1 MNAAA
6 LKTTVDVRQKFS
18 VRAQAH
24 RFTLRAWFVSSF
36 AAVVFSAVCSA
47 SASADA
53 IPETHAVSIGGYSP
67 VSYFTKGVA
76 EMGSANFAV
85 THNGRVFYLTSAE
98 QMALFNKT
106 PDKYRPRHDVCSFSL
121 TDGTRRALD
130 PTNFKVIGDTLLM
143 FHKVP
148 GTNGLEGWN
157 ASELTDDELLAR
169 ADNQFLLLRF

>member
-1 MNAAA
+1 MRASVRFNARPFAFCVWFVASLAA
-6 LKTTVDVRQKFS
+6 L
-18 VRAQAH
+18 
-24 RFTLRAWFVSSF
+24 
-36 AAVVFSAVCSA
+36 VFSA

-76 EMGSANFAV
+76 EMGSVEFAV

-98 QMALFNKT
+98 QVALFNET

-121 TDGTRRALD
+121 TDGTRMALD

-143 FHKVP
+143 FHKAP
-148 GTNGLEGWN
+148 GANGLEGWN

-169 ADNQFLLLRF
+169 SDDQFLLLRF